1 MTMRRIITFLV
12 ALLACVSVFAGSYR
26 RVSPQKDSIS
36 VAAIRAYLDG
46 IRAKRPTVALVLSGG
61 GAKGAAEI
69 GALRY
74 LDSLAIPV
82 DIVFGT
88 SIGGLIGGMIAT
100 GYTQAEMESLIRSL
114 DWPYLMTDI
123 LQRRYKAC
131 ERKDGEM
138 ITLPFYYSKRVDPD
152 SLSRLKRISKSLPR
166 GMIRGRNVSAL
177 ISSITVGYQ
186 DSTSFLSLPV
196 PFVTVATDLQSGKAK
211 IWYGGHLHAAMRS
224 TMSIPGVF
232 EPVRY
237 DDMVLSDGGQLN
249 NYPVDLARECGA
261 DIVIGIDLSGGS
273 QGLDNVLN
281 VIMNSISVSAGET
294 YEKNVAMTD
303 VSIHPDLKGYNMMSF
318 DARSV
323 DLMIDRGYKAAKAMS
338 DTLQGILRRTG
349 PAPKGAAPRHE
360 ATNLNNR
367 KVRISEVRILGVSPE
382 EEKFLLGKIRKF
394 TGLMGR
400 KELDACVS
408 ILNGTGVFEAV
419 SAELSGTEEPYNLR
433 LHCRRG
439 PVHVLGASLRADEEE
454 YVAALVHVGLNVGSL
469 SGSSFH
475 AKAKVG
481 ANSNIDL
488 LYRYKNLSGFSL
500 GVGAY
505 YGYTSR
511 ADYRFDAVPMHTL
524 RTEAFLANANSRLLS
539 LRAGARMEYF
549 RIREFDFSKGYVSAF
564 ADCAFDSFDD
574 AYFPSSG
581 VKLSASYA
589 FTPLSLKGDFDKFHT
604 AALNASAALSPAS
617 WLTIVPSLAGR
628 AVIGA
633 AAPLPYTN
641 LAGGYMAGRYLPQQ
655 LAFMGIKGVQ
665 MFDRVLVTG
674 RIDARIRISRWN
686 YISAIYNCLADA
698 PTVKSL
704 VKGSGSRLS
713 HGAALEYGLH
723 TLAGPVRA
731 GLCWSDLTH
740 RLGLYISVGYNF

>member
-1 MTMRRIITFLV
+1 MTMRRIIIILA
-12 ALLACVSVFAGSYR
+12 ALLVSVPVFAGTYR

-46 IRAKRPTVALVLSGG
+46 IRAQRPTVALVLSGG
-61 GAKGAAEI
+61 GAKGAAEV
-69 GALRY
+69 GALRL

-82 DIVFGT
+82 DLVLGT
-88 SIGGLIGGMIAT
+88 SIGGLIGGLYAC
-100 GYTQAEMESLIRSL
+100 GYSQDEMEKLIRGL

-123 LQRRYKAC
+123 LPRRYKAY
-131 ERKDGEM
+131 ERKTDESF
-138 ITLPFYYSKRVDPD
+138 TLPFYYSRRVDPD
-152 SLSRLKRISKSLPR
+152 SLSFSKRISRSLP
-166 GMIRGRNVSAL
+166 GGIVKGRNVSSL
-177 ISSITVGYQ
+177 LSSLTVGYQ
-186 DSTSFLSLPV
+186 DSTSFLALPV
-196 PFVTVATDLQSGKAK
+196 PFICVATELKSGKAK
-211 IWYGGHLHAAMRS
+211 IWYDGHLTSAMRS
-224 TMSIPGVF
+224 TMSIPAVF

-237 DDMVLSDGGQLN
+237 GNMILTDGGQLN

-281 VIMNSISVSAGET
+281 VIMYSIDVSGRET
-294 YEKNVAMTD
+294 FEKNVSMTD
-303 VSIHPDLKGYNMMSF
+303 VSIHPDLKGYDFMSF
-318 DARSV
+318 DEHSV
-323 DLMIDRGYKAAKAMS
+323 DVMIEKGYKATFAHL
-338 DTLQGILRRTG
+338 DTLKAILRRTG
-349 PAPKGAAPRHE
+349 PAEKRDVRKAVDI
-360 ATNLNNR
+360 NLR
-367 KVRISEVRILGVSPE
+367 KVRISGVEIEGVSPE
-382 EEKFLLGKIRKF
+382 EEIALRRRLPVRDVV
-394 TGLMGR
+394 GR
-400 KELDACVS
+400 AGLDACIS
-408 ILNGTGVFEAV
+408 ILTGTGAFESV
-419 SAELSGTEEPYNLR
+419 TGELSGNEEPYLLR
-433 LHCRRG
+433 LHCRKG
-439 PVHVLGASLRADEEE
+439 PVNEVGVSLRADEEE
-454 YVAALVHVGLNVGSL
+454 YVAALFRLGINTGSL
-469 SGSSFH
+469 SGHSFQ
-475 AKAKVG
+475 AKAKVE

-581 VKLSASYA
+581 LKLSASYA

-604 AALNASAALSPAS
+604 AFLNASAALSLAS

-628 AVIGA
+628 AVIGG

-674 RIDARIRISRWN
+674 RIDARIRIFSGN

-723 TLAGPVRA
+723 TIAGPVRA